1 MAKSPPLIRPMRLC
15 KQCNRYHT
23 PAPLCSQGFTPTE
36 VFFEWVAILIY
47 LVFFLFLLLPVAV
60 GYAQLYKALRIPEF
74 NDSGTTLLR
83 VSYVCAALTAF
94 VVYKIWR
101 KLRRSN

>member
-47 LVFFLFLLLPVAV
+47 LVFFLFLLLP
-60 GYAQLYKALRIPEF
+60 
-74 NDSGTTLLR
+74 
-83 VSYVCAALTAF
+83 
-94 VVYKIWR
+94 
-101 KLRRSN
+101 